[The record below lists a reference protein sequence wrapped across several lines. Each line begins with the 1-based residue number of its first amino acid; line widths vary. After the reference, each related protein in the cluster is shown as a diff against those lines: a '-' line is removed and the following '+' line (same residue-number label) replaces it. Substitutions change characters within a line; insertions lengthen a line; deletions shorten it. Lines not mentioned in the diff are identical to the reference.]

1 MLAYVLTDGWMLSDS
16 YVGKL
21 RLIVGEDVTAAL
33 IIYSLL
39 RRGRYNSKEHLR
51 DDMIRSR
58 REEEAHLGRFFFLFV
73 AIAT

>member
-1 MLAYVLTDGWMLSDS
+1 MDVIRQLRREASSDS
-16 YVGKL
+16 GGGRHSCAY
-21 RLIVGEDVTAAL
+21 
-33 IIYSLL
+33 YSLL